1 MNSVGVVKS
10 VMLVLSTCSQ
20 SSGAVELAI
29 QNAENG
35 KRLTLLYIVE
45 ANFRHYFASADI
57 GFFPELKE
65 RCEEELLRQLRD
77 RAEDKVKCIAKT
89 ARDHAITVKSYIDT
103 GRFVVRSLKAIQE
116 EKPEL
121 VIIARSGRPK
131 WIRKLLGSPTDYL
144 IAHAECPVIEA

>member
-1 MNSVGVVKS
+1 MNGVAVMKS
-10 VMLVLSTCSQ
+10 VMLVLSTISQ

-29 QNAENG
+29 QKAENG
-35 KRLTLLYIVE
+35 KTLTLLYVVDV
-45 ANFRHYFASADI
+45 NFAHYFASTDI
-57 GFFPELKE
+57 GFFPKLKE

-77 RAEDKVKCIAKT
+77 SAEDKVKCIAKT
-89 ARDHAITVKSYIDT
+89 ARDHGITVKSYIDT
-103 GRFVVRSLKAIQE
+103 GSFAVRSLKGIQE